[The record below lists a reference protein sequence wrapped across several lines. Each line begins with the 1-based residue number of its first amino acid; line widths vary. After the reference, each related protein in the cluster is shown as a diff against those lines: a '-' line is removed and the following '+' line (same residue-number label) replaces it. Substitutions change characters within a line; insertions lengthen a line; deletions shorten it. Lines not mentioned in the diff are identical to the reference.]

1 MADTV
6 KFTEE
11 ELTEIKQLQNLFQH
25 ATYAAGRYYI
35 EREII
40 EKKKEMIDSYYENA
54 KQQEQELIQKLNEK
68 YGAGSINLETGE
80 FTPTSVLENQVEE
93 EAEAEA

>member
-11 ELTEIKQLQNLFQH
+11 ELVEIKELQTRFTQC
-25 ATYAAGRYYI
+25 TYNAGRAYL
-35 EREII
+35 ERQQLEA
-40 EKKKEMIDSYYENA
+40 KELA
-54 KQQEQELIQKLNEK
+54 VKQMYGEVKQAEFNLIQKLNEK

-80 FTPTSVLENQVEE
+80 FTPLPDEE
-93 EAEAEA
+93 TEE